1 MKLSFRIITDL
12 LLLISV
18 VNGWWFIALPLS
30 LMGAW
35 NFPYFIEIILA
46 GIAYDSLFGLVPEM
60 GLWGYAGTIMAVIGS
75 IVANVLKKIVRR

>member
-46 GIAYDSLFGLVPEM
+46 GIAYDSLFGFVPEM